1 MNLRSDQRQNVQG
14 ELDFSSS
21 PAGEAREV
29 GRAETESLSAVHE
42 PESPASTNR
51 LMEEICGRENLKQ
64 AFQQAKAIKE
74 SAGVDGISAGAD
86 TDHLMQICEASPEQR
101 T

>member
-29 GRAETESLSAVHE
+29 GREETESLSAVHE

-51 LMEEICGRENLKQ
+51 LMVAHDG
-64 AFQQAKAIKE
+64 FDVAIV
-74 SAGVDGISAGAD
+74 A
-86 TDHLMQICEASPEQR
+86 QN
-101 T
+101 